1 LTLIKGSIQTVTGLV
16 SPQKTGFTL
25 PVEHLLSD
33 QTINWAPPAE
43 ASAREIYFAELSNET
58 IAHSRYYGLKS
69 LSVDGLGK
77 ISDAI
82 EEVDLFKQWGGRSVV
97 DATGSA
103 GGRDPVGLM
112 RIANA
117 TGINVVMTA
126 SAPPSNGVDSESSKT
141 SHEMAETII
150 KDITTGTDGTQIKAG
165 LISNDSGDCQ
175 PQTDLET
182 LQACAL
188 AHRSTGAPIFVD
200 ASANEDEPH
209 TVLEALNELGVDLK
223 AVTSVHMGSHPR
235 SMLKVVV
242 ESGCKVTLEFW
253 PGYPPRIRL
262 HLLWQRQR
270 QRRTPNRFRRINAI
284 HA

>member
-1 LTLIKGSIQTVTGLV
+1 
-16 SPQKTGFTL
+16 
-25 PVEHLLSD
+25 
-33 QTINWAPPAE
+33 
-43 ASAREIYFAELSNET
+43 
-58 IAHSRYYGLKS
+58 
-69 LSVDGLGK
+69 
-77 ISDAI
+77 
-82 EEVDLFKQWGGRSVV
+82 
-97 DATGSA
+97 
-103 GGRDPVGLM
+103 
-112 RIANA
+112 
-117 TGINVVMTA
+117 
-126 SAPPSNGVDSESSKT
+126 
-141 SHEMAETII
+141 MAETII

-188 AHRSTGAPIFVD
+188 AHRFTGAPIFVD
-200 ASANEDEPH
+200 VSANEDEPH
-209 TVLEALNELGVDLK
+209 IVLEVLNELGVDLK

>member
-1 LTLIKGSIQTVTGLV
+1 
-16 SPQKTGFTL
+16 
-25 PVEHLLSD
+25 
-33 QTINWAPPAE
+33 
-43 ASAREIYFAELSNET
+43 
-58 IAHSRYYGLKS
+58 
-69 LSVDGLGK
+69 
-77 ISDAI
+77 
-82 EEVDLFKQWGGRSVV
+82 
-97 DATGSA
+97 
-103 GGRDPVGLM
+103 M

-150 KDITTGTDGTQIKAG
+150 KDITTGADGTQVKAG
-165 LISNDSGDCQ
+165 LISNDSGDGQ

-200 ASANEDEPH
+200 VSANEDEPH